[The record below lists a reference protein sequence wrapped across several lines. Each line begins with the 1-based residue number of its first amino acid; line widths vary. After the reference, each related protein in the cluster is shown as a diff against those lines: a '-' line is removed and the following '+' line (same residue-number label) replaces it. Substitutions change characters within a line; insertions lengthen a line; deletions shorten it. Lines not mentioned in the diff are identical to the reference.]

1 LQVKNCWFIGFFLET
16 KLPDTPASGCII
28 SLAPASLILYYI
40 YKTGE
45 VKQTVEK
52 HLAEFFKG
60 ARAML
65 PVLVGVIPFAMIYA
79 VLALDAGLTPG
90 QSQAMSAIVFAGSA
104 QIVMTQLVRL
114 GTPGLVMILTVGI
127 INLRHV
133 LYSASMAPYLQPLKR
148 GWKWLLAYLLTDE
161 AYVVTAV
168 YYQNS
173 EPVYSESRA
182 GREGAPAGEA
192 GSDIRYWF
200 LFGAGFSLWLSWQLS
215 TAAGIFLGAVLPTS
229 WSLDFTLALT
239 FIALVVPNLK
249 DRASVAAALAAGLIA
264 VLAFNLPYKLGLMIA
279 MLAGIGLGL
288 WVEGRK

>member
-1 LQVKNCWFIGFFLET
+1 M
-16 KLPDTPASGCII
+16 
-28 SLAPASLILYYI
+28 
-40 YKTGE
+40 
-45 VKQTVEK
+45 EK
-52 HLAEFFKG
+52 KLAEFFKG

-65 PVLVGVIPFAMIYA
+65 PVLVGVIPFAMIYGA
-79 VLALDAGLTPG
+79 LALDAGLTPG

-104 QIVMTQLVRL
+104 QIVMTQLVKL
-114 GTPGLVMILTVGI
+114 ETPGLVMILTVGI
-127 INLRHV
+127 VNLRHV
-133 LYSASMAPYLQPLKR
+133 LYSASMAPHLQPLKR

-173 EPVYSESRA
+173 QPLHLERA
-182 GREGAPAGEA
+182 DGQGAATAGE
-192 GSDIRYWF
+192 GGGDIRYWF
-200 LFGAGFSLWLSWQLS
+200 LFGGGSALWLSWQLS

-239 FIALVVPNLK
+239 FIALVVPNLR

>member
-1 LQVKNCWFIGFFLET
+1 M
-16 KLPDTPASGCII
+16 
-28 SLAPASLILYYI
+28 
-40 YKTGE
+40 
-45 VKQTVEK
+45 EK

-114 GTPGLVMILTVGI
+114 DTPGLVIILTVGI

-182 GREGAPAGEA
+182 GQGGAPAGEA
-192 GSDIRYWF
+192 GNDIRYWF

-239 FIALVVPNLK
+239 FIALVVPNLR

-288 WVEGRK
+288 WVEGRE